1 MTEATPGLIDDWER
15 ARAAL
20 SPLRRRL
27 LEALREPASAAM
39 LAERLKLK
47 RQMLGYHLNALE
59 EAGLV
64 KLHSVR
70 RRRGFEERLLVVSA
84 ERFVLDPA
92 LLSGRASADKQDRFA
107 ADHLVAVAAETV
119 REVTRMQGA
128 AEAGGKRLIT
138 FSIEADVRFSAPED
152 IERFTAR
159 LAESV
164 AGLIGEFSPAGGK
177 GRAYRLTIGGHP
189 AVAGKPK
196 AKIN

>member
-1 MTEATPGLIDDWER
+1 METSPGLIDDWER

-20 SPLRRRL
+20 SPMRQRL
-27 LEALREPASAAM
+27 LAALREPASAAM

-59 EAGLV
+59 EAGLI
-64 KLHSVR
+64 KLHAVR
-70 RRRGFEERLLVVSA
+70 KRRGFEERLLVVSA

-92 LLSGRASADKQDRFA
+92 LLSGRTAVDKQDQFA

-128 AEAGGKRLIT
+128 AEAEGKRLIT

-152 IERFTAR
+152 VARFTAK

-164 AGLIGEFSPAGGK
+164 AGLIGEFAPAEGG
-177 GRAYRLTIGGHP
+177 GRAYRVTIGGHP